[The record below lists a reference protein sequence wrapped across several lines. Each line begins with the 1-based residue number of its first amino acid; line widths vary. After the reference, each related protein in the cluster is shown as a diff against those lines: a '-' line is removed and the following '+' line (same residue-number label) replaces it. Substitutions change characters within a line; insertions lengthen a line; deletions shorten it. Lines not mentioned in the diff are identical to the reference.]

1 MVKMTISK
9 REGIFV
15 EMNIVPLTSAKARF
29 SELINRL
36 IYQKAMITI
45 TKRGRNVAVLL
56 PWEAYQEM
64 VRRQKGRLLD
74 AAGCLSDYDRD
85 IADMARLAED
95 ARRKAKS
102 RKSPL

>member
-1 MVKMTISK
+1 MVKMTIFK
-9 REGIFV
+9 GEDIFV

-45 TKRGRNVAVLL
+45 TKRGHNVAVLL

-74 AAGCLSDYDRD
+74 AAGCLSGYDRD

>member
-1 MVKMTISK
+1 MVKMTIFK
-9 REGIFV
+9 GEDIFV
-15 EMNIVPLTSAKARF
+15 EMNIVSLTSAKARF
-29 SELINRL
+29 CELINRL

-56 PWEAYQEM
+56 PWQAYQEM

-85 IADMARLAED
+85 IANMARLAED
-95 ARRKAKS
+95 GRRKAKS

>member
-1 MVKMTISK
+1 MI
-9 REGIFV
+9 IFL
-15 EMNIVPLTSAKARF
+15 NSF
-29 SELINRL
+29 
-36 IYQKAMITI
+36 
-45 TKRGRNVAVLL
+45 LL
-56 PWEAYQEM
+56 PDRYAGNIIFADDRCQEM

>member
-1 MVKMTISK
+1 
-9 REGIFV
+9 
-15 EMNIVPLTSAKARF
+15 MNIVTLTSAKARF

-74 AAGCLSDYDRD
+74 AAGCLSDYIR
-85 IADMARLAED
+85 IGRGQSYSLRTILKGELA
-95 ARRKAKS
+95 
-102 RKSPL
+102 